1 MVNIRDLRIGNYV
14 KTKFGFQ
21 QIIELKRDEVW
32 TNLPPCSWS
41 LASFK
46 GKDLEYVPLSE
57 SCLVNFGFQK
67 IANNV
72 YDLVLTSKLLLRVSN
87 SSNEYESIY
96 LVEGYKLRLPSQN
109 IISLRSFE
117 YNGHTNVHEIQ
128 NIVHSISGY
137 DLQLTK

>member
-1 MVNIRDLRIGNYV
+1 MVNIQDLRIGNYV

-46 GKDLEYVPLSE
+46 GKDLEYIPLSE
-57 SCLVNFGFQK
+57 EWLLNLGFHK
-67 IANNV
+67 LGSRSF
-72 YDLVLTSKLLLRVSN
+72 DLDISSDIILRVSN
-87 SSNEYESIY
+87 CATENEFII
-96 LVEGYKLRLPSQN
+96 LVEGNGLRIANQN
-109 IISLRSFE
+109 IIRLRSFE
-117 YNGHTNVHEIQ
+117 NNGYTNVHEIQ